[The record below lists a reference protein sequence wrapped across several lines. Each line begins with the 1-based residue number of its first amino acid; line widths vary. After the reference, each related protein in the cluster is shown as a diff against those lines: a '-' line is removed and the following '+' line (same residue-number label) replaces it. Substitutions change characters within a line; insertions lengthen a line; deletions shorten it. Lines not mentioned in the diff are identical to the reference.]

1 LLLALH
7 LSALVIAGIGIG
19 FVICELSIIA
29 SAALK
34 SLLVL
39 A

>member
-7 LSALVIAGIGIG
+7 LSTLVIAGIGIG
-19 FVICELSIIA
+19 FVICELSVVA

-34 SLLVL
+34 TLLVL